1 MQTTALILHNLL
13 RWAVLLMGIWTILN
27 AITGITTKRPYSAND
42 NRSNLLF
49 MIFCDVQLLFGLVL
63 FFTGPW
69 LEKIK
74 AGMGPLMKNTTDRFF
89 VVEHALMMILAWVL
103 VHIGRV
109 AVKKAAPESKHKK
122 MLLFF
127 GIALLL
133 IIVSIPWPNKG
144 EVARP
149 LMRWFN

>member
-1 MQTTALILHNLL
+1 MQATALILHNLL

-27 AITGITTKRPYSAND
+27 AITGITTKRSYSAND

-49 MIFCDVQLLFGLVL
+49 MIFCDVQFLFGLVL

-69 LEKIK
+69 IEKIK

-89 VVEHALMMILAWVL
+89 VVEHALMMILAYVL